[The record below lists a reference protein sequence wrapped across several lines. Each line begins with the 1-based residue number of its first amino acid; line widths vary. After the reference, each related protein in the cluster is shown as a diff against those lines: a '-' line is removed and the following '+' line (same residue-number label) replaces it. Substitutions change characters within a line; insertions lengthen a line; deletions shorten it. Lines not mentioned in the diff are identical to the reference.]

1 MVVKANSRDFSKATP
16 AMNNSMLPLPGLSSV
31 SGKPVVVKFDGGL
44 LSSDG
49 GILALREV
57 EQRLRVADRLAA
69 CIVDPRAP
77 DQITHSLAEI
87 IRFRLLMISAGYEDG
102 NDANSLRSDPM
113 FKMALDLSPSDRE
126 LCSQS
131 TISRL
136 EKLPDVR
143 ALLRMGR
150 AMIDLYCASF
160 HKVPRRITLDIDD
173 TFDAV
178 HGGQQLRLFN
188 AHYDEY
194 GFQPIV
200 VFDGEGR
207 FITAVLRPAKR
218 PGGKEIKPFLRRLLR
233 AIRANWPNTEILLRA
248 DSHYCGPEVLD
259 WCRANGLDYILGVA
273 PTTTLRRHIEG
284 LEASAKARF
293 EAAPREGKVRRFKE
307 FLDGAKSWSRVERII
322 ARVEVGAEGPD
333 TRFVVTNL
341 NKRNARALYEDVYC
355 RRGQAE
361 NHIKSWKTHL
371 AADRTSC
378 TKATANQLR
387 LFLHA
392 GAYWLMWGLARV
404 NAETFDVARRP
415 VRHIAPAPDQ
425 DRRPRRRD
433 EDDDPGAL
441 ADVMPRAG
449 YFALRS
455 RTHTA
460 PRHLKDGACATPNFQ
475 TRPVNP
481 QTLSAPNSG
490 SKPEQ
495 TRRVRTHAKSNEIT
509 RARRRPMRNC
519 QSAALS
525 GLALL

>member
-1 MVVKANSRDFSKATP
+1 MTD
-16 AMNNSMLPLPGLSSV
+16 SMLPLPGLSPV
-31 SGKPVVVKFDGGL
+31 GGKTVVAKFDGGL
-44 LSSDG
+44 LSSDA
-49 GILALREV
+49 GILVLREV

-69 CIVDPRAP
+69 CMVDPRAP
-77 DQITHSLAEI
+77 ELITHPLAEI

-102 NDANSLRSDPM
+102 NDANCLRSDPM

-136 EKLPDVR
+136 ENLPNVR

-150 AMIDLYCASF
+150 AMVDLYCESF
-160 HKVPRRITLDIDD
+160 QKVPKRITLDIDD

-218 PGGKEIKPFLRRLLR
+218 PGGKEIKAFLRRLLR
-233 AIRANWPNTEILLRA
+233 AIRANWPRVEILVRG
-248 DSHYCGPEVLD
+248 DSHYCAPEVLD
-259 WCRANGLDYILGVA
+259 FCRANRLDYILGVA
-273 PTTTLRRHIEG
+273 PTSTLRRHIEV
-284 LEASAKARF
+284 LEASTKARF
-293 EAAPREGKVRRFKE
+293 EAAPRDDKIRRFKE
-307 FLDGAKSWSRVERII
+307 FFDGAASWSRVERVI
-322 ARVEVGAEGPD
+322 ARVEVGAQGSD

-341 NKRNARALYEDVYC
+341 QQRNARRLYEDVYC

-392 GAYWLMWGLARV
+392 GAFWIMWGLRVSMPKHSMWRVAQFDTLRLRLIKVAARV
-404 NAETFDVARRP
+404 VELKTMIRVHLPTSCPAQ
-415 VRHIAPAPDQ
+415 HIFRYALG
-425 DRRPRRRD
+425 RIPRL
-433 EDDDPGAL
+433 EI
-441 ADVMPRAG
+441 PR
-449 YFALRS
+449 FV
-455 RTHTA
+455 T
-460 PRHLKDGACATPNFQ
+460 
-475 TRPVNP
+475 
-481 QTLSAPNSG
+481 
-490 SKPEQ
+490 
-495 TRRVRTHAKSNEIT
+495 
-509 RARRRPMRNC
+509 
-519 QSAALS
+519 
-525 GLALL
+525 